1 MLGRQLGAGH
11 GQGRVEDR
19 VGEVGQLGRRLVDR
33 DDAGQVAGGQVQDA
47 AAVGG
52 GDQGGRVGRGIADGR
67 HRNPVA
73 GVRADGAQQVGPDLA
88 RLGAAVRVPAPQD
101 GAVGRM
107 AGQVIGQGPADA
119 EDGDQPGTERR
130 VLGQGADEALVSLG
144 DLRQAG
150 QGEVGIGR
158 PRQRR
163 EQRVVAAGD
172 AEGGELAFRPRYVGE
187 AHPGQPA
194 RQGHTRAAHGNE
206 RIPRG

>member
-1 MLGRQLGAGH
+1 M
-11 GQGRVEDR
+11 
-19 VGEVGQLGRRLVDR
+19 
-33 DDAGQVAGGQVQDA
+33 QDA

-52 GDQGGRVGRGIADGR
+52 GDQRGRVGRGVADGR
-67 HRNPVA
+67 HRNPVVR
-73 GVRADGAQQVGPDLA
+73 VRADGAEQVGPDLA

-107 AGQVIGQGPADA
+107 AGQVIGQRPADA

-130 VLGQGADEALVSLG
+130 VLGHGADEAVVSLG

-150 QGEVGIGR
+150 QGEVRVGR
-158 PRQRR
+158 LRQSR

-172 AEGGELAFRPRYVGE
+172 AEACELAFRPRYIGE

-194 RQGHTRAAHGNE
+194 RQGRTRAAHANE